1 MVREWQ
7 YGSGFVTFYYP
18 VTLRIRFATFTSIG
32 TTYAN
37 SITGEQQNFQSDT
50 LSSVIGYIDS
60 NIPYR
65 FFLILGYI

>member
-1 MVREWQ
+1 MAREWQ

-18 VTLRIRFATFTSIG
+18 ITLKIRFATFTSIG
-32 TTYAN
+32 TSFASPISAQY
-37 SITGEQQNFQSDT
+37 QNFQSDT
-50 LSSVIGYIDS
+50 LSSVTGYLDS